1 MYPYLTV
8 GDFLEDVL
16 IRVPNINTSDDAFW
30 GKYIKDSTYTLKFK
44 SQANNITKLTVTRN
58 PQKDSNTV
66 YKSFVSVPELN
77 NCKFTNEIRIYAD
90 SADNTSLPEKKVIFD
105 NIEEDFDKD
114 NKIYETFMYKGKI
127 VAKIHAKSWIYKVS
141 DAYDVL

>member
-1 MYPYLTV
+1 MNNLNTFIKPKKTTFR
-8 GDFLEDVL
+8 DSIPNVL
-16 IRVPNINTSDDAFW
+16 HNFITS
-30 GKYIKDSTYTLKFK
+30 IKDSTYTLKFK

-58 PQKDSNTV
+58 PQKDSNTS